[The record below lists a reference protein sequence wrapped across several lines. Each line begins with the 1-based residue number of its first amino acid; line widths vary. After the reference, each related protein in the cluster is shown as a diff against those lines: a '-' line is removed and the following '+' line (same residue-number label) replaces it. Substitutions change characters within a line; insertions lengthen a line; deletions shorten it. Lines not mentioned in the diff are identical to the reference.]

1 MYVPFFHNISFFSV
15 LKDFINKFSLIFKNN
30 SIILHPILYNIILRM
45 KKITTIFMLM
55 GALIPAGAQAQAL
68 SLDSCRAMA
77 LRNNKQI
84 NASKLK
90 KDVAYNLKKSAR
102 TKYLPK
108 VDALGGYEWFSKE
121 ISLLNSDQKAAFSN
135 LGSTLAGG
143 ISGNAS
149 NLMGQ
154 LVGQGILTPE
164 QAQKIGGL
172 LSDKLAPVQQQGNA
186 IGQNVVDAFRTDT
199 RNMWAGSVM
208 VRQPIYMGGAI
219 IAANKIADIGEEI
232 AENDLDHQTQQ
243 TLYAIDQAYW
253 LAVSLKQKHKLATS
267 YRDLVQKLNDDV
279 HKMIKQGVATKADG
293 LKVDV
298 KVNEAEMKMTQAEDG
313 LALSK
318 MLLCQLC
325 GIPMNQEITLAD
337 EDKETLAL
345 SGTPVDTEQQRVAA
359 ADSAMNTRPELRM
372 LQNALDISKQATNL
386 VRAIYMPHVALTGG
400 YTISNPNVFNG
411 FQKKFT
417 GVWNVGIIVQVPV
430 WNWFDCAYK
439 VRAAKATTNIAQ
451 MNLDDTR
458 EKIHLQIAQSQFK
471 VKEAQKKLNMAMRN
485 IASAEENLRCA
496 NLGFKEGVMEVT
508 DVMAAQTAWQQAQ
521 SQKIDAEIDVKLT
534 QVGLNKALG
543 ILQ

>member
-1 MYVPFFHNISFFSV
+1 MKTKYIT
-15 LKDFINKFSLIFKNN
+15 LI
-30 SIILHPILYNIILRM
+30 L
-45 KKITTIFMLM
+45 LM
-55 GALIPAGAQAQAL
+55 GALIPAGAQTTVL

-84 NASKLK
+84 NASRLK

-108 VDALGGYEWFSKE
+108 VDAMGGYEWFSRE
-121 ISLLNSDQKAAFSN
+121 ISLLNDGQKSTFSN
-135 LGSTLAGG
+135 LGTSIVGG
-143 ISGNAS
+143 ISENA
-149 NLMGQ
+149 NNMMTE
-154 LVGQGILTPE
+154 LVGKGLLTPE

-172 LSDKLAPVQQQGNA
+172 LQEKGGTIQQQGNA
-186 IGQNVVDAFRTDT
+186 IGQSIADAFRTDT
-199 RNMWAGSVM
+199 RNMWAGSIM
-208 VRQPIYMGGAI
+208 LRQPIYMGGAI
-219 IAANKIADIGEEI
+219 TAANKIADIGEQI
-232 AENDLDHQTQQ
+232 ADNDLDMQTQK
-243 TLYAIDQAYW
+243 TLYSIDQAYW
-253 LAVSLKQKHKLATS
+253 MVVSLKQKQKLATS
-267 YRDLVQKLNDDV
+267 YRDLVKKLNEDV
-279 HKMIKQGVATKADG
+279 HKMIKQGVATRADG

-298 KVNEAEMKMTQAEDG
+298 KVNEADMQITQVEDG
-313 LALSK
+313 LVLSK

-337 EDKETLAL
+337 EEKESLAL
-345 SGTPVDTEQQRVAA
+345 AGSAVDTEQQRVAA
-359 ADSAMNTRPELRM
+359 ADSAVNTRPELRM
-372 LQNALDISKQATNL
+372 LQNAIDISKQATNL
-386 VRAIYMPHVALTGG
+386 VRAVYMPHVALTGG

-417 GVWNVGIIVQVPV
+417 GVWNVGVIVQVPV
-430 WNWFDCAYK
+430 WNWFDGAYK
-439 VRAAKATTNIAQ
+439 VRASKAATNIAE
-451 MNLDDTR
+451 MNLNDTR
-458 EKIHLQIAQSQFK
+458 EKIHLQITQSQFK
-471 VKEAQKKLNMAMRN
+471 VKEAQKKLNMAMKN

>member
-1 MYVPFFHNISFFSV
+1 
-15 LKDFINKFSLIFKNN
+15 
-30 SIILHPILYNIILRM
+30 M
-45 KKITTIFMLM
+45 KKILTLIMLM
-55 GALIPAGAQAQAL
+55 GAMTAAEAQSL
-68 SLDSCRAMA
+68 ELNLDSCRAMA
-77 LRNNKQI
+77 LRNNKQL

-90 KDVAYNLKKSAR
+90 KDVATNLKKSAR

-108 VDALGGYEWFSKE
+108 VDALGGYKWFSKE
-121 ISLLNSDQKAAFSN
+121 ISLLNEGQKSAFSN
-135 LGSTLAGG
+135 LGSNILGG
-143 ISGNAS
+143 ISGNA
-149 NLMGQ
+149 NNMMTE
-154 LVGQGILTPE
+154 LVGKGLLTPE

-172 LSDKLAPVQQQGNA
+172 LNEKGGLIQQQGNA
-186 IGQNVVDAFRTDT
+186 LGQSVVDAFRTDT

-219 IAANKIADIGEEI
+219 IAANKIADIGEQI
-232 AENDLDHQTQQ
+232 ADNDLDMQTQQ
-243 TLYAIDQAYW
+243 TLYSIDQAYW
-253 LAVSLKQKHKLATS
+253 LAVSLKQKYKLATS
-267 YRDLVQKLNDDV
+267 YHNLVKKLNEDV
-279 HKMIKQGVATKADG
+279 HKMIQQGVATKADG

-298 KVNEAEMKMTQAEDG
+298 KVNEAEMKITQAEDG
-313 LALSK
+313 LVLSK

-325 GIPMNQEITLAD
+325 GIPMNQQITLAD
-337 EDKETLAL
+337 EDKESLAL

-359 ADSAMNTRPELRM
+359 SDSALNTRPELRM
-372 LQNALDISKQATNL
+372 LQNTLDISKQATNL
-386 VRAIYMPHVALTGG
+386 VRAVYLPHVALTGG

-411 FQKKFT
+411 FEKKFA
-417 GVWNVGIIVQVPV
+417 GVWNVGVIVQVPV
-430 WNWFDCAYK
+430 WNWFDGAYK
-439 VRAAKATTNIAQ
+439 VRAAKAASNIAQ

-471 VKEAQKKLNMAMRN
+471 VKEAQKKLSMAMKN
-485 IASAEENLRCA
+485 IDSAEENLRCA

>member
-1 MYVPFFHNISFFSV
+1 
-15 LKDFINKFSLIFKNN
+15 
-30 SIILHPILYNIILRM
+30 M
-45 KKITTIFMLM
+45 KKILTLIMLM
-55 GALIPAGAQAQAL
+55 GAMTAAEAQSL
-68 SLDSCRAMA
+68 ELNLDSCRAMA
-77 LRNNKQI
+77 LRNNKQL

-90 KDVAYNLKKSAR
+90 KDVATNLKKSAR

-121 ISLLNSDQKAAFSN
+121 ISLLNDGLKSAFSN
-135 LGSTLAGG
+135 LGSNILGG
-143 ISGNAS
+143 ISGNAN
-149 NLMGQ
+149 NLMTE
-154 LVGQGILTPE
+154 LVGKGLLTPE
-164 QAQKIGGL
+164 QAQRIGGL
-172 LSDKLAPVQQQGNA
+172 LNEKGGIIQQQGNA
-186 IGQNVVDAFRTDT
+186 LGQSVVDAFRTDT

-219 IAANKIADIGEEI
+219 IAANKIADIGEQI
-232 AENDLDHQTQQ
+232 ADNDLDMQTQQ
-243 TLYAIDQAYW
+243 TLYSIDQAYW
-253 LAVSLKQKHKLATS
+253 LAVSLKQKYKLATS
-267 YRDLVQKLNDDV
+267 YHDLVKKLNEDV
-279 HKMIKQGVATKADG
+279 HKMIQQGVATKADG

-298 KVNEAEMKMTQAEDG
+298 KVNEAEMKITQAEDG
-313 LALSK
+313 LVLSK

-325 GIPMNQEITLAD
+325 GIPMNQQITLAD
-337 EDKETLAL
+337 EDKESLAL

-359 ADSAMNTRPELRM
+359 SDSALNTRPELRM
-372 LQNALDISKQATNL
+372 LQNTLDISKQATNL
-386 VRAIYMPHVALTGG
+386 VRAVYLPHVALTGG

-411 FQKKFT
+411 FEKKFA
-417 GVWNVGIIVQVPV
+417 GVWNVGVIVQVPV
-430 WNWFDCAYK
+430 WNWFDGAYK
-439 VRAAKATTNIAQ
+439 VRAAKAASNIAQ

-471 VKEAQKKLNMAMRN
+471 VKEAQKKLSMAMKN
-485 IASAEENLRCA
+485 IDSAEENLRCA

>member
-1 MYVPFFHNISFFSV
+1 
-15 LKDFINKFSLIFKNN
+15 
-30 SIILHPILYNIILRM
+30 M
-45 KKITTIFMLM
+45 KKLATLIMLT
-55 GALIPAGAQAQAL
+55 GALIPMDAGAQSL

-90 KDVAYNLKKSAR
+90 KDVATNLRKSAR

-121 ISLLNSDQKAAFSN
+121 ISLLNDGQKSTFSN
-135 LGSTLAGG
+135 IGTSITSG
-143 ISGNAS
+143 ISGKANDI
-149 NLMGQ
+149 MGD
-154 LVGQGILTPE
+154 LVGQGLLTQE
-164 QAQKIGGL
+164 QVQKIGGML
-172 LSDKLAPVQQQGNA
+172 NEKGSTIQQQGNA
-186 IGQNVVDAFRTDT
+186 LGQGIVDAFRTDT

-208 VRQPIYMGGAI
+208 LRQPIYMGGAI

-232 AENDLDHQTQQ
+232 ADNDLDMQTQK
-243 TLYAIDQAYW
+243 TLFAIDQAYW
-253 LAVSLKQKHKLATS
+253 MVVSLKQKQKLATS
-267 YRDLVQKLNDDV
+267 YRDLVQKLDNDV
-279 HKMIKQGVATKADG
+279 HKMIKQGVATRADG

-298 KVNEAEMKMTQAEDG
+298 KVNEAEMQITQVEDG

-325 GIPMNQEITLAD
+325 GIPMNQEITLTD

-345 SGTPVDTEQQRVAA
+345 SGVAVDTEQQNIAA
-359 ADSAMNTRPELRM
+359 QDSAMNTRPELRM
-372 LQNALDISKQATNL
+372 LQNVVDASKQSTNL
-386 VRAIYMPHVALTGG
+386 VRAAYLPHVALTGG
-400 YTISNPNVFNG
+400 YIISNPNVFNG
-411 FQKKFT
+411 FQKNFT
-417 GVWNVGIIVQVPV
+417 GVWNVGVIVQIPV
-430 WNWFDCAYK
+430 WNWGDGAYK
-439 VRAAKATTNIAQ
+439 VRASKAATNIAQ

-458 EKIHLQIAQSQFK
+458 EKIHLQITQSQFK
-471 VKEAQKKLNMAMRN
+471 VKEAQKKLNMAQKN
-485 IASAEENLRCA
+485 ITSAEENLRCA

>member
-1 MYVPFFHNISFFSV
+1 
-15 LKDFINKFSLIFKNN
+15 
-30 SIILHPILYNIILRM
+30 M
-45 KKITTIFMLM
+45 KKILTLIMLM
-55 GALIPAGAQAQAL
+55 GAMTAAEAQSL
-68 SLDSCRAMA
+68 ELNLDSCRAMA
-77 LRNNKQI
+77 LRNNKQL

-90 KDVAYNLKKSAR
+90 KDVATNLKKSAR

-121 ISLLNSDQKAAFSN
+121 ISLLNEGQKSAFSN
-135 LGSTLAGG
+135 LGSNILGG
-143 ISGNAS
+143 ISGNAN
-149 NLMGQ
+149 NLMTE
-154 LVGQGILTPE
+154 LVGKGLLTPE

-172 LSDKLAPVQQQGNA
+172 LNEKGGFIQQQGNA
-186 IGQNVVDAFRTDT
+186 LGQSVVDAFRTDT

-219 IAANKIADIGEEI
+219 IAANKIADIGEQI
-232 AENDLDHQTQQ
+232 ADNDLDMQTQQ
-243 TLYAIDQAYW
+243 TLYSIDQAYW
-253 LAVSLKQKHKLATS
+253 LAVSLKQKYKLATS
-267 YRDLVQKLNDDV
+267 YHELVKKLNEDV
-279 HKMIKQGVATKADG
+279 HKMIQQGVATKADG

-298 KVNEAEMKMTQAEDG
+298 KVNEAEMKITQAEDG
-313 LALSK
+313 LVLSK

-325 GIPMNQEITLAD
+325 GIPMNQQITLAD
-337 EDKETLAL
+337 EDKESLAL

-359 ADSAMNTRPELRM
+359 SDSALNTRPELRM
-372 LQNALDISKQATNL
+372 LQNTLDISKQATNL
-386 VRAIYMPHVALTGG
+386 VRAVYLPHVALTGG

-411 FQKKFT
+411 FEKKFA
-417 GVWNVGIIVQVPV
+417 GVWNVGVIVQVPV
-430 WNWFDCAYK
+430 WNWFDGAYK
-439 VRAAKATTNIAQ
+439 VRAAKAASNIAQ

-471 VKEAQKKLNMAMRN
+471 VKEAQKKLSMTMKN
-485 IASAEENLRCA
+485 IDSAEENLRCA

>member
-1 MYVPFFHNISFFSV
+1 
-15 LKDFINKFSLIFKNN
+15 
-30 SIILHPILYNIILRM
+30 M
-45 KKITTIFMLM
+45 KKILTLIMLM
-55 GALIPAGAQAQAL
+55 GAMTAAEAQSL
-68 SLDSCRAMA
+68 ELNLDSCRAMA
-77 LRNNKQI
+77 LRNNKQL

-90 KDVAYNLKKSAR
+90 KDVATNLKKSAR

-121 ISLLNSDQKAAFSN
+121 ISLLNEGQKSAFSN
-135 LGSTLAGG
+135 LGSNILGG
-143 ISGNAS
+143 ISGNA
-149 NLMGQ
+149 NNMMTE
-154 LVGQGILTPE
+154 LVGKGLLTPE

-172 LSDKLAPVQQQGNA
+172 LNEKGGFIQQQGNA
-186 IGQNVVDAFRTDT
+186 LGQSVVDAFRTDT

-219 IAANKIADIGEEI
+219 IAANKIADIGEQI
-232 AENDLDHQTQQ
+232 ADNDLDMQTQQ
-243 TLYAIDQAYW
+243 TLYSIDQAYW
-253 LAVSLKQKHKLATS
+253 LAVSLKQKYKLATS
-267 YRDLVQKLNDDV
+267 YHNLVKKLNEDV
-279 HKMIKQGVATKADG
+279 HKMIQQGVATKADG

-298 KVNEAEMKMTQAEDG
+298 KVNEAEMKITQAEDG
-313 LALSK
+313 LVLSK

-325 GIPMNQEITLAD
+325 GIPMNQQITLAD
-337 EDKETLAL
+337 EDKESLAL

-359 ADSAMNTRPELRM
+359 SDSALNTRPELRM
-372 LQNALDISKQATNL
+372 LQNTLDISKQATNL
-386 VRAIYMPHVALTGG
+386 VRAVYLPHVALTGG

-411 FQKKFT
+411 FEKKFA
-417 GVWNVGIIVQVPV
+417 GVWNVGVIVQVPV
-430 WNWFDCAYK
+430 WNWFDGAYK
-439 VRAAKATTNIAQ
+439 VRAAKAASNIAQ

-471 VKEAQKKLNMAMRN
+471 VKEAQKKLSMAMKN
-485 IASAEENLRCA
+485 IDSAEENLRCA

-508 DVMAAQTAWQQAQ
+508 DVMAAQTAWQQAL

>member
-1 MYVPFFHNISFFSV
+1 
-15 LKDFINKFSLIFKNN
+15 
-30 SIILHPILYNIILRM
+30 M
-45 KKITTIFMLM
+45 KKILTLIMLM
-55 GALIPAGAQAQAL
+55 GAMTAAEAQSL
-68 SLDSCRAMA
+68 ELNLDSCRAMA
-77 LRNNKQI
+77 LRNNKQL

-90 KDVAYNLKKSAR
+90 KDVATNLKKSAR

-121 ISLLNSDQKAAFSN
+121 ISLLNDDQKSAFSN
-135 LGSTLAGG
+135 LGSNILGG
-143 ISGNAS
+143 ISGNAN
-149 NLMGQ
+149 NLMTE
-154 LVGQGILTPE
+154 LVGKGLLTPE

-172 LSDKLAPVQQQGNA
+172 LNEKGGIIQQQGNA
-186 IGQNVVDAFRTDT
+186 LGQSVVDAFRTDT

-219 IAANKIADIGEEI
+219 IAANKIADIGEQI
-232 AENDLDHQTQQ
+232 ADNDLDMQTQQ
-243 TLYAIDQAYW
+243 TLYSIDQAYW
-253 LAVSLKQKHKLATS
+253 LAVSLKQKYKLATS
-267 YRDLVQKLNDDV
+267 YHNLVKKLNEDV
-279 HKMIKQGVATKADG
+279 HKMIQQGVATKADG

-298 KVNEAEMKMTQAEDG
+298 KVNEAEMKITQAEDG
-313 LALSK
+313 LVLSK

-325 GIPMNQEITLAD
+325 GIPMNQQITLAD
-337 EDKETLAL
+337 EDKESLAL

-359 ADSAMNTRPELRM
+359 TDSAMNTRPELRM
-372 LQNALDISKQATNL
+372 LQNTLDISKQATNL
-386 VRAIYMPHVALTGG
+386 VRAVYLPHVALTGG

-411 FQKKFT
+411 FEKKFA
-417 GVWNVGIIVQVPV
+417 GVWNVGVIVQVPV
-430 WNWFDCAYK
+430 WNWFDGAYK
-439 VRAAKATTNIAQ
+439 VRAAKAASNIAQ

-471 VKEAQKKLNMAMRN
+471 VKEAQKKLSMAMKN
-485 IASAEENLRCA
+485 IDSAEENLRCA

>member
-1 MYVPFFHNISFFSV
+1 
-15 LKDFINKFSLIFKNN
+15 
-30 SIILHPILYNIILRM
+30 M
-45 KKITTIFMLM
+45 KKILTLIMLM
-55 GALIPAGAQAQAL
+55 GAMTAAEAQTQVL

-84 NASKLK
+84 NASRLK
-90 KDVAYNLKKSAR
+90 KDVAMNLRKSAR

-108 VDALGGYEWFSKE
+108 VDVMGGYEWFSRE
-121 ISLLNSDQKAAFSN
+121 ISLLNDGQKTAFSN
-135 LGSTLAGG
+135 VGSTLVGG
-143 ISGNAS
+143 ISSSAS
-149 NLMGQ
+149 DMMTE
-154 LVGQGILTPE
+154 LVGKGFLTPE
-164 QAQKIGGL
+164 QAQKIGAIINEKG
-172 LSDKLAPVQQQGNA
+172 STIQQQGNA
-186 IGQNVVDAFRTDT
+186 LGQSVVDAFRTDT
-199 RNMWAGSVM
+199 RNIWAGSVM
-208 VRQPIYMGGAI
+208 LRQPIYMGGAI
-219 IAANKIADIGEEI
+219 LAANKIADIGEQI
-232 AENDLDHQTQQ
+232 ADNDLDMKTQA
-243 TLYAIDQAYW
+243 TLYSIDQAYW

-267 YRDLVQKLNDDV
+267 YRDLVKKLDTDV

-298 KVNEAEMKMTQAEDG
+298 KVNEAEMQMTQAEDG

-337 EDKETLAL
+337 EDKETLTL
-345 SGTPVDTEQQRVAA
+345 SGASVDTEQQRVAA
-359 ADSAMNTRPELRM
+359 SDSAMNTRPELRM
-372 LQNALDISKQATNL
+372 LENAVEISKQATNL
-386 VRAIYMPHVALTGG
+386 VRAVYLPHVALTGG

-417 GVWNVGIIVQVPV
+417 GVWNIGILVQMPV
-430 WNWFDCAYK
+430 WTWFDNAYK
-439 VRAAKATTNIAQ
+439 VRASKAATHIAQ

-458 EKIHLQIAQSQFK
+458 EKIHLQVAQSQFK
-471 VKEAQKKLNMAMRN
+471 VKEAQKKLNMAMKN

>member
-1 MYVPFFHNISFFSV
+1 
-15 LKDFINKFSLIFKNN
+15 
-30 SIILHPILYNIILRM
+30 M
-45 KKITTIFMLM
+45 KKILTLIMLM
-55 GALIPAGAQAQAL
+55 GAMTAAEAQSL
-68 SLDSCRAMA
+68 ELNLDSCRAMA
-77 LRNNKQI
+77 LRNNKQL

-90 KDVAYNLKKSAR
+90 KDVATNLKKSAR

-121 ISLLNSDQKAAFSN
+121 ISLLNEGQKSAFSN
-135 LGSTLAGG
+135 LGSNILGG
-143 ISGNAS
+143 ISGNA
-149 NLMGQ
+149 NNMMTE
-154 LVGQGILTPE
+154 LVGKGLLTPE

-172 LSDKLAPVQQQGNA
+172 LNEKGGIIQQQGNA
-186 IGQNVVDAFRTDT
+186 LGQSVVDAFRTDT

-219 IAANKIADIGEEI
+219 IAANKIADIGEQI
-232 AENDLDHQTQQ
+232 ADNDLDMQTQQ
-243 TLYAIDQAYW
+243 TLYSIDQAYW
-253 LAVSLKQKHKLATS
+253 LAVSLKQKYKLATS
-267 YRDLVQKLNDDV
+267 YHNLVKKLNEDV
-279 HKMIKQGVATKADG
+279 HKMIQQGVATKADG

-298 KVNEAEMKMTQAEDG
+298 KVNEAEMKITQAEDG
-313 LALSK
+313 LVLSK

-325 GIPMNQEITLAD
+325 GIPMSQQITLAD
-337 EDKETLAL
+337 EDKESLAL

-359 ADSAMNTRPELRM
+359 TDSAMNTRPELRM
-372 LQNALDISKQATNL
+372 LQNTLDISKQATNL
-386 VRAIYMPHVALTGG
+386 VRAVYLPHVALTGG

-411 FQKKFT
+411 FEKKFA
-417 GVWNVGIIVQVPV
+417 GVWNVGVIVQIPV
-430 WNWFDCAYK
+430 WNWFDGAYK
-439 VRAAKATTNIAQ
+439 VRAAKAASNIAQ

-471 VKEAQKKLNMAMRN
+471 VKEAQKKLSMAMKN
-485 IASAEENLRCA
+485 IDSAEENLRCA

>member
-1 MYVPFFHNISFFSV
+1 
-15 LKDFINKFSLIFKNN
+15 
-30 SIILHPILYNIILRM
+30 M
-45 KKITTIFMLM
+45 KKILTLIMLM
-55 GALIPAGAQAQAL
+55 GALIPVDAGAQSL

-108 VDALGGYEWFSKE
+108 VDALGGYEWFSRE
-121 ISLLNSDQKAAFSN
+121 ISLLNDGQKSAFSN
-135 LGSTLAGG
+135 VGSNIVGG

-149 NLMGQ
+149 DMMTE
-154 LVGQGILTPE
+154 LVGKGLLTPE
-164 QAQKIGGL
+164 QAQKIGAL
-172 LSDKLAPVQQQGNA
+172 LNEKGSVIQQQGNA
-186 IGQNVVDAFRTDT
+186 LGQSVVDAFRTDT
-199 RNMWAGSVM
+199 RNIWTGSVM

-219 IAANKIADIGEEI
+219 IAANKIADIGEQI
-232 AENDLDHQTQQ
+232 AANDLDMQTQK
-243 TLYAIDQAYW
+243 TLYSIDQAYW
-253 LAVSLKQKHKLATS
+253 MVVSLKQKQKLATS
-267 YRDLVQKLNDDV
+267 YRDLVKKLNDDV
-279 HKMIKQGVATKADG
+279 HKMIKQGVATRADG

-298 KVNEAEMKMTQAEDG
+298 KVNEAEMTITQVEDG
-313 LALSK
+313 LSLAK

-337 EDKETLAL
+337 EDKETLEL
-345 SGTPVDTEQQRVAA
+345 SGTAVDTEQQRVAA
-359 ADSAMNTRPELRM
+359 NDSAMNTRPELRM

-386 VRAIYMPHVALTGG
+386 VRAVYLPHVALTGG
-400 YTISNPNVFNG
+400 YMISNPNVFNG

-417 GVWNVGIIVQVPV
+417 GVWNVGVLVQVPV
-430 WNWFDCAYK
+430 WNWFDGAYK
-439 VRAAKATTNIAQ
+439 VRASKAATNIAQ

-458 EKIHLQIAQSQFK
+458 EKIHLQITQSQFK
-471 VKEAQKKLNMAMRN
+471 VKEAQKKLNMAKKN

-508 DVMAAQTAWQQAQ
+508 DVMTAQTAWQQAQ

>member
-1 MYVPFFHNISFFSV
+1 MKTKYIT
-15 LKDFINKFSLIFKNN
+15 LI
-30 SIILHPILYNIILRM
+30 L
-45 KKITTIFMLM
+45 LM
-55 GALIPAGAQAQAL
+55 GALIPAGAQTTVL

-84 NASKLK
+84 NASRLK

-108 VDALGGYEWFSKE
+108 VDAMGGYEWFSRE
-121 ISLLNSDQKAAFSN
+121 ISLLNDGQKSTFSN
-135 LGSTLAGG
+135 LGTSIVGG
-143 ISGNAS
+143 ISDNA
-149 NLMGQ
+149 NNMMTE
-154 LVGQGILTPE
+154 LVGKGLLTPE

-172 LSDKLAPVQQQGNA
+172 LQEKGGTIQQQGNA
-186 IGQNVVDAFRTDT
+186 IGQSIVDAFRTDT
-199 RNMWAGSVM
+199 RNMWAGSIM
-208 VRQPIYMGGAI
+208 LRQPIYMGGAI
-219 IAANKIADIGEEI
+219 TAANKIADIGEQI
-232 AENDLDHQTQQ
+232 AGNDLDMQTQK
-243 TLYAIDQAYW
+243 TLYSIDQAYW
-253 LAVSLKQKHKLATS
+253 MVVSLKQKQKLATS
-267 YRDLVQKLNDDV
+267 YRDLVKKLNEDV
-279 HKMIKQGVATKADG
+279 HKMIKQGVATRADG

-298 KVNEAEMKMTQAEDG
+298 KVNEADMQITQVEDG
-313 LALSK
+313 LVLSK

-337 EDKETLAL
+337 EEKESLAL
-345 SGTPVDTEQQRVAA
+345 AGSAVDTEQQRVAA
-359 ADSAMNTRPELRM
+359 ADSAVNTRPELRM
-372 LQNALDISKQATNL
+372 LQNAIDISKQATNL
-386 VRAIYMPHVALTGG
+386 VRAVYMPHVALTGG

-417 GVWNVGIIVQVPV
+417 GVWNVGVIVQVPV
-430 WNWFDCAYK
+430 WNWFDGAYK
-439 VRAAKATTNIAQ
+439 VRASKAATNIAE
-451 MNLDDTR
+451 MNLNDTR
-458 EKIHLQIAQSQFK
+458 EKIHLQITQSQFK
-471 VKEAQKKLNMAMRN
+471 VKEAQKKLNMAMKN